1 MHARLV
7 IFASAIFFSGSAVVA
22 EPASPAANEP
32 VQARPQPERAQIVL
46 ASADQ
51 VNAPDAAQQV
61 QPTPQRARVARV
73 TTCRC
78 GDQQAQPEE

>member
-7 IFASAIFFSGSAVVA
+7 IIAAAFFAAGSAFAA
-22 EPASPAANEP
+22 EPATSPARESA
-32 VQARPQPERAQIVL
+32 QPEPHRAQIVL

-51 VNAPDAAQQV
+51 ANPAPAQQQA
-61 QPTPQRARVARV
+61 QPAVRRARVARV

-78 GDQQAQPEE
+78 GDQQAEPEE